1 MLLNSKLMATTG
13 KFHYMIIEKWPGASP
28 ADDYF
33 QQAKALRRHIEGIGY
48 IERGFRD
55 GVVAL
60 ALLLAGNQGTAQ
72 LICVDGPEHFA
83 EYVGNIP
90 TQVPPAADD
99 RLIVTMGNW
108 DMARKG
114 LVHMIS
120 TMRKLAGEE
129 ATYGQQRKVRP
140 LPA

>member
-1 MLLNSKLMATTG
+1 MLLNSELMAAAG
-13 KFHYMIIEKWPGASP
+13 KFHYMIIDKWPGTGP

-33 QQAKALRRHIEGIGY
+33 HQAKALRRYLEGIAY
-48 IERGFRD
+48 IEHGFRD

-72 LICVDGPEHFA
+72 LICVDSPEHFA
-83 EYVGNIP
+83 AYVGKIP
-90 TQVPPAADD
+90 THVPPATAD

-108 DMARKG
+108 DMAREG
-114 LVHMIS
+114 LVHMIA

-129 ATYGQQRKVRP
+129 SAYSRQGKLRP